1 MGLIDTARN
10 PFRIPMLQI
19 DDSGNWSSD
28 DPTKGGIDPVKGEFL
43 SFGLNNAKL
52 KALRKAAAKRF
63 DLPIAKVKVLTLTL
77 PAGWSCPGA
86 NECLAFADPETGKI
100 WDSPSLIFRCFAA
113 SDERYP
119 DVRRQNCHNFNLLR
133 RLERV
138 KDPVMDMPVSHYVTK
153 RDQYQ
158 TFIVDSIENA
168 MVKYKVKADDYV
180 IIRIHVGGDFFSKSY
195 LLGWSDALAELDY
208 VQKSTGAVP
217 RIVGYAYSKSM
228 HHIADWFESKGLNPA
243 DLETPENF
251 VLTASRG
258 GKFDWL
264 IDEIGLK
271 ESVVVF
277 SEEEAESKGLEPDHD
292 DSHAV
297 WGKESF
303 GLLIHGTQ
311 PKGSEAAKAKVAL
324 EAKGVKAGYNN
335 S

>member
-1 MGLIDTARN
+1 MGSKNTARN

-19 DDSGNWSSD
+19 DESGNWSSD

-100 WDSPSLIFRCFAA
+100 WDSPSLVFRCFAA

-119 DVRRQNCHNFNLLR
+119 DVRRQNWHNFNLLR

-153 RDQYQ
+153 RDQNQ
-158 TFIVDSIENA
+158 TFIVDSIFNA
-168 MVKYKVKADDYV
+168 MVKYKVKDDDYV

-195 LLGWSDALAELDY
+195 LLAWSDALAELDG
-208 VQKSTGAVP
+208 VQKLTGAVP

-228 HHIADWFESKGLNPA
+228 HHIA

-311 PKGSEAAKAKVAL
+311 PKGSESAKAKVAL
-324 EAKGVKAGYNN
+324 EAKGVKAGYN